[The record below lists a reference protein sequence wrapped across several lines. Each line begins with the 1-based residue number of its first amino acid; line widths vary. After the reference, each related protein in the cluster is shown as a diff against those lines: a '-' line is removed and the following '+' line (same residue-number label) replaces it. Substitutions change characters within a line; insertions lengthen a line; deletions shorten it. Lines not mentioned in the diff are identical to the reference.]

1 MKKSIF
7 STLIL
12 ASITLFSFGQKKTI
26 TPAPVTTFTVDSTK
40 SKVEW
45 VGSKKS
51 DFHTGYFPVKS
62 GSIKVAAGKLVG
74 GNFIVDV
81 AGLKVTDG
89 GGEKLKGH
97 LFSADFLDALNFSEA
112 TFTITKVVYQKDD
125 KATVTGTLNL
135 HGVKAPISFTAYI
148 RNTDEKGFFA
158 EAFFPLNRSTF
169 GINYN
174 LGTNTDV
181 QLAVHLYGNK

>member
-1 MKKSIF
+1 MKKNII

-12 ASITLFSFGQKKTI
+12 VSITLFTFGQKK
-26 TPAPVTTFTVDSTK
+26 AAVVVPVNKFTVDSAK

-51 DFHTGYFPVKS
+51 DFHKGYFPVKS
-62 GSIKVAAGKLVG
+62 GEVTVAGGKLVA

-89 GGEKLKGH
+89 GEKLQGH
-97 LFSADFLDALNFSEA
+97 LFSADFLDALNFGEA
-112 TFTITKVVYQKDD
+112 TFTITKVVYEKND
-125 KATVTGTLNL
+125 KANISGSLSL
-135 HGVKAPISFTAYI
+135 HGIKAPISFTAYI
-148 RNTDEKGFFA
+148 RNTDDKGFFA
-158 EAFFPLNRSTF
+158 EAFFPLDRSLF

-181 QLAVHLYGNK
+181 QLAVHLYAKK